1 MAVSIATPDTKGTGQ
16 NIRPTQAP
24 PPGPLASKPSL
35 TDQAAGMAKDM
46 VMKKGVE
53 MASAPVETAMQTGFD
68 KVMTGIKGAFTPASP
83 TLTALPGGPTIANA
97 STAAQSLGP
106 TMAKANMLAAPTAG
120 ALPGTLAAKAGA
132 GTLAGTG
139 GTTAAAKLAGMSG
152 GAAAG
157 GGMAAL
163 GAAVPYI
170 GMGLLA
176 GKAFGLFNRGGE
188 VHGPLSLAGISK
200 VTYKNKG
207 GGISEELQLQM
218 KGPLSQ

>member
-16 NIRPTQAP
+16 KIRPTQAP

-35 TDQAAGMAKDM
+35 TEQATGMAKDM
-46 VMKKGVE
+46 VMQKGVE
-53 MASAPVETAMQTGFD
+53 MATAPVETAMQTGFD
-68 KVMTGIKGAFTPASP
+68 KVVGGIKGAFAAPASP

-106 TMAKANMLAAPTAG
+106 TMAKANMLAAPTTG

-132 GTLAGTG
+132 GTLAGSG
-139 GTTAAAKLAGMSG
+139 GTAAAAKLAG
-152 GAAAG
+152 GAAGA

-163 GAAVPYI
+163 GAAIPYV

-188 VHGPLSLAGISK
+188 VHGPLSLEGISK

>member
-35 TDQAAGMAKDM
+35 TEQATGMAKDM

-53 MASAPVETAMQTGFD
+53 MATAPVESAMQTGFD
-68 KVMTGIKGAFTPASP
+68 KVVGGIKGAFAAPA
-83 TLTALPGGPTIANA
+83 TTAPGTTSLMANQ
-97 STAAQSLGP
+97 AAMTQAAG
-106 TMAKANMLAAPTAG
+106 LAAPA
-120 ALPGTLAAKAGA
+120 
-132 GTLAGTG
+132 
-139 GTTAAAKLAGMSG
+139 TTAATTAATSGAGA
-152 GAAAG
+152 AAAG

-200 VTYKNKG
+200 VTYKSKG